1 MFSGSA
7 FQRSGVLHRNELLTC
22 VLLNAGNLRL
32 SGLLVRDLSSC
43 WALFRFWSLTKLY
56 MSGEFPFNMSKA
68 RLMHCK
74 YCWSSTLST
83 FRLFI
88 RGSVCEVQSD
98 LHMFRI
104 AFFCI
109 PIILFKYLERHA
121 PHTIVP

>member
-1 MFSGSA
+1 MFSGNA
-7 FQRSGVLHRNELLTC
+7 FQRSGVLHRNELFTC
-22 VLLNAGNLRL
+22 DLLNVGNLRL

-43 WALFRFWSLTKLY
+43 WAIFRFWSLAKLY

-74 YCWSSTLST
+74 YCWSSTLSI

-88 RGSVCEVQSD
+88 RGSECEVQSD

-104 AFFCI
+104 AFF
-109 PIILFKYLERHA
+109 
-121 PHTIVP
+121 